1 MRSRRVFRRSWK
13 DPRRDLPQMK
23 VKPRNAKVSGL
34 LTPRF
39 LRLTAAWRPNSITR
53 VLSGWSDS
61 ENASNRSH
69 MPKRLDEEELA
80 DWRAGRDAVYQLAAH
95 HGRRAT
101 RGRRRINGPS
111 NRKPRRGSRGF
122 EVDDRARGKCDR
134 SPDVSKHRRKPSSST
149 VSDIYNFEADRPADR

>member
-1 MRSRRVFRRSWK
+1 MAHRSPPRKSPISSRSSRAWLANTIIESTFEVRRRFRCAMRVDCDRL
-13 DPRRDLPQMK
+13 DPGAVIRPDPGEWLP
-23 VKPRNAKVSGL
+23 R
-34 LTPRF
+34 
-39 LRLTAAWRPNSITR
+39 
-53 VLSGWSDS
+53 
-61 ENASNRSH
+61 

-149 VSDIYNFEADRPADR
+149 VSDIYNFGADRPADR